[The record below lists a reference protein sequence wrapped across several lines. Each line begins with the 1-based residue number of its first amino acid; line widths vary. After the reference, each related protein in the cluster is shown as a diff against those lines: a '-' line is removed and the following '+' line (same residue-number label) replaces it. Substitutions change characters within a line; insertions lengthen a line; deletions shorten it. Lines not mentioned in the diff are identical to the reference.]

1 MLTFCLSMTLYPDVY
16 KRAQEEIDRV
26 IGSNRLPGFKDRD
39 NLPYIGAL
47 VKETIRRENTLP
59 TGASDTNFL

>member
-1 MLTFCLSMTLYPDVY
+1 MQTFCLAMMLYPDVY

-39 NLPYIGAL
+39 NLPYIDAL
-47 VKETIRRENTLP
+47 VKETIRWENVLP
-59 TGASDTNFL
+59 TGDTDVF